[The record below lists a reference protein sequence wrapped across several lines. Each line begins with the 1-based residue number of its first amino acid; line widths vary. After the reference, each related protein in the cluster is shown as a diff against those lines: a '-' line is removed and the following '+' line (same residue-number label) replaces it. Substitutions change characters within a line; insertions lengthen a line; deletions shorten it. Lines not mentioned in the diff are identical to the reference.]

1 MATLLCKIINNGVAD
16 VEEAEA
22 GKHTYFGVDH
32 ACHWHVNPATGLI
45 EEFDSHKSSGNSQF
59 VYQASSTL
67 VIKIGYL
74 GRNNTFD
81 ELLSSV

>member
-1 MATLLCKIINNGVAD
+1 MATLLCKIINTGGAD

-22 GKHTYFGVDH
+22 GKHTYIGIDH
-32 ACHWHVNPATGLI
+32 ACHWHVDPATGFI
-45 EEFDSHKSSGNSQF
+45 TEFDSHKSGGSQF
-59 VYQASSTL
+59 VYQAGSTL

-74 GRNNTFD
+74 GRSGVFD

>member
-1 MATLLCKIINNGVAD
+1 MATLLCKIINTGVAD

-22 GKHTYFGVDH
+22 GKHTYIGIDH
-32 ACHWHVNPATGLI
+32 DCHWHVDPATGLI
-45 EEFDSHKSSGNSQF
+45 VEFDSHKSGGSQF
-59 VYQASSTL
+59 VYVASATL

-74 GRNNTFD
+74 GRHGVFD

>member
-1 MATLLCKIINNGVAD
+1 MATLLCKIINTGGVD

-22 GKHTYFGVDH
+22 GKHTYIGIDH
-32 ACHWHVNPATGLI
+32 DCHWHVDPATGLI
-45 EEFDSHKSSGNSQF
+45 EEFDSHKSGGSQF
-59 VYQASSTL
+59 VYIASATL

-74 GRNNTFD
+74 GRNGVFD